1 MGEKEKLEKELDF
14 LKEKYR
20 SYFLILLGLL
30 TGEATI
36 IYAVVTGVKPL
47 YRLFLAIFGLVFL
60 AILTTKI
67 KNIEEETYK
76 KLDKLQK
83 VT

>member
-1 MGEKEKLEKELDF
+1 MSKIEKLEKELDF

-20 SYFLILLGLL
+20 GYFLILLGLL

-47 YRLFLAIFGLVFL
+47 YTLILAVVGLIFL
-60 AILTTKI
+60 AILTNKI
-67 KNIEEETYK
+67 TSIEEEIYV
-76 KLDKLQK
+76 KLKELEEE
-83 VT
+83 

>member
-1 MGEKEKLEKELDF
+1 MGKKEKLEKELDF

-20 SYFLILLGLL
+20 GYFLILLGLL

-47 YRLFLAIFGLVFL
+47 YTLFLSIVGLIFL
-60 AILTTKI
+60 AILTKRMQD
-67 KNIEEETYK
+67 IEAEIYIRLEELEK
-76 KLDKLQK
+76 EA
-83 VT
+83 

>member
-1 MGEKEKLEKELDF
+1 MGKIEKLEKELDF

-20 SYFLILLGLL
+20 GYFLILLGLL

-47 YRLFLAIFGLVFL
+47 YTLILAVVGLIFL
-60 AILTTKI
+60 AILTSKI
-67 KNIEEETYK
+67 KSIEEEIYI
-76 KLDKLQK
+76 KLKALEEE
-83 VT
+83 